1 MTNAA
6 APAKTARAV
15 LPLPPGGGKRVVRS
29 TEIVAA
35 DIGGTH
41 ARFAIARIAAGR
53 VAAIGAETV
62 LRAADFTG
70 LPAAWAAFAAVAG
83 RPLPPRAA
91 FGVAAPITPG
101 LLRFTNSHWTID
113 QATLAADLGLTT
125 VTLINDFGAVAHAV
139 ADLLADPAAHFRH
152 LCGPDTPVPP
162 LGNISIIGPGTGL
175 GIAQLLRTPG
185 GYHVIATEGAHIGFA
200 PVDDFDD
207 ALLARLRPR
216 YGRLSVER
224 LVSGPGLRNFLGHDI
239 ADDDTTLWTA
249 AIAGTDPDAA
259 AALAR
264 FAMTL
269 GSFAGDAALMH
280 YPVATVIA
288 GGLGLRL
295 ADYLPG
301 SGFADRFVAK
311 GRYRPVLAA
320 VPVKLL
326 IHPQPGLHGAAA
338 AFAQEHR

>member
-1 MTNAA
+1 MIR
-6 APAKTARAV
+6 PARTA

-53 VAAIGAETV
+53 VAALGPETV
-62 LRAADFTG
+62 LRAADYPG
-70 LPAAWAAFAAVAG
+70 LPAAWAAFAARAG

-91 FGVAAPITPG
+91 FAVAAPITPG
-101 LLRFTNSHWTID
+101 LLRFTNSDWTID
-113 QATLAADLGLTT
+113 PATLAAELGLDA

-139 ADLLADPAAHFRH
+139 ADLLADPDAHFRH
-152 LCGPDTPVPP
+152 LCGPDVPVPA
-162 LGNISIIGPGTGL
+162 LGNISVIGPGTGL
-175 GIAQLLRTPG
+175 GIAQLLRTAAG
-185 GYHVIATEGAHIGFA
+185 HHVIATEGAHIGFA
-200 PVDDFDD
+200 PVDAVDD
-207 ALLARLRPR
+207 ELLARLRPR
-216 YGRLSVER
+216 YGRVSVER
-224 LVSGPGLRNFLGHDI
+224 LVSGPGLRNFLD
-239 ADDDTTLWTA
+239 ADTDVDDRALWTA
-249 AIAGTDPDAA
+249 AIAGTDPAAA

-280 YPVATVIA
+280 YPVATIVA

-295 ADYLPG
+295 ADYLPT
-301 SGFADRFVAK
+301 SGFAERFIAK
-311 GRYRPVLAA
+311 GRYRAVLARL
-320 VPVKLL
+320 PVKLL